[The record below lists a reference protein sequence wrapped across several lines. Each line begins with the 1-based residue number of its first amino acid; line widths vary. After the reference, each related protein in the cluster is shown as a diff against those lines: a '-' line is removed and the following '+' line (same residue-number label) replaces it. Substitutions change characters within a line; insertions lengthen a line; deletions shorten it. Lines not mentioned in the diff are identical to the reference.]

1 MFDEGENEVTINLP
15 GMKQNVN
22 STEKVKEEE
31 TIPEP
36 LVVSDSWGSIFN
48 TKAYHVEQEQPKIP
62 KINNPIRDYSM
73 DTWNGNAGLQYWGYS
88 ENEPQKSK

>member
-22 STEKVKEEE
+22 STVEEKKEE

-36 LVVSDSWGSIFN
+36 LVLSNAWGSIFN
-48 TKAYHVEQEQPKIP
+48 SNSYQAEQDQSTIP

-88 ENEPQKSK
+88 EDDPQKSK